1 MHYFE
6 SLTNRIKKNLKPLRK
21 WSEKNQ
27 FEAFRIYDRDI
38 PQFPFMID
46 IYGQELHIQE
56 YDTGWIMPEDE
67 YIAWL
72 SGVKNAVSTATQYPI
87 KNFHFK
93 RRAKQKGKSQY
104 EKQANRGREYAVREG
119 ENFFLVNLEEYID
132 TGLFLDHRPMR
143 LYVGEHSK
151 GKRILNLFCYTGS
164 FTVHAAKGGASY
176 SESVDLTST
185 YIEWARRNFMLNEM
199 DLNAHHLMKQDVF
212 MYLVEAIQHNKKFDL
227 IVLDPPSFSNS
238 KKMLETLDIQKD
250 HERLIN
256 QTMQLLNPDGILI
269 FSNNFRNFQ
278 LSDQL
283 TGQHKVENKTNMSI
297 PIDFRNKKIHQ
308 CWWISHR

>member
-1 MHYFE
+1 
-6 SLTNRIKKNLKPLRK
+6 
-21 WSEKNQ
+21 
-27 FEAFRIYDRDI
+27 
-38 PQFPFMID
+38 
-46 IYGQELHIQE
+46 
-56 YDTGWIMPEDE
+56 
-67 YIAWL
+67 
-72 SGVKNAVSTATQYPI
+72 
-87 KNFHFK
+87 
-93 RRAKQKGKSQY
+93 
-104 EKQANRGREYAVREG
+104 
-119 ENFFLVNLEEYID
+119 
-132 TGLFLDHRPMR
+132 
-143 LYVGEHSK
+143 
-151 GKRILNLFCYTGS
+151 
-164 FTVHAAKGGASY
+164 
-176 SESVDLTST
+176 
-185 YIEWARRNFMLNEM
+185 
-199 DLNAHHLMKQDVF
+199 KQDVF

-256 QTMQLLNPDGILI
+256 QTMQLLNPDGLLI